1 MPRIFR
7 WIFYG
12 CTSRAIATL
21 FALLAVFVI
30 IEAFDKARF
39 LGHGLTSGLM
49 IEYLLLK
56 IPFMVSEF
64 MPVILLLAVSIYVT
78 ELSHHNELVAM
89 RAAGLGVNKLM
100 VPLLC
105 VAALAATINFGL
117 GEWITPTTN
126 QRLDTIDRVN
136 IHHRPSA
143 KHGVQWLKEGHRFF
157 RLQPLGKQRFRL
169 LLLETDSQGHWLKR
183 IDATSALYEA
193 GTWHLTDVHVSEPA
207 GKEGI
212 HISHEATL
220 QLVSKVGPHTAEPP
234 KPRHMRFMEL
244 KDYARELKQAGLAS
258 SAFEF
263 ALQKKLAEPLS
274 CLIMAILAAA
284 LCMHMG
290 SRVSASSMGIVGA
303 IVLGLGFYVT
313 GHASSLLSTSGRLPP
328 DFAAWLPNLI
338 FGGIACFLLLQ
349 REGY

>member
-7 WIFYG
+7 WIFHG

-21 FALLAVFVI
+21 FALLAVFLI
-30 IEAFDKARF
+30 IESFDKARF
-39 LGHGLTSGLM
+39 LGHGLTSSLM

-56 IPFMVSEF
+56 IPFMISEF
-64 MPVILLLAVSIYVT
+64 MPIILLLAVSIYVT

-89 RAAGLGVNKLM
+89 RAAGLGANKLII
-100 VPLLC
+100 PLLC
-105 VAALAATINFGL
+105 VAGLAAVINFGI
-117 GEWITPTTN
+117 GEWVTPTTN

-136 IHHRPSA
+136 IHHRPNP

-157 RLQPLGKQRFRL
+157 RLQPLGQSRFRM
-169 LLLETDSQGHWLKR
+169 LLLETDAEGHWLKR
-183 IDATSALYEA
+183 IDASSASYENRV
-193 GTWHLTDVHVSEPA
+193 WHLHDVHISEPA

-212 HISHEATL
+212 HISHEKVL
-220 QLVSKVGPHTAEPP
+220 QIPSGVGPGTAEPP
-234 KPRHMRFMEL
+234 RPRHMRFLEL
-244 KDYARELKQAGLAS
+244 KHYAHDLKQAGLAS
-258 SAFEF
+258 TSFEF

-274 CLIMAILAAA
+274 CLIMTILAAA
-284 LCMHMG
+284 LCMNLG
-290 SRVSASSMGIVGA
+290 SRVSSSSLGIVGS

-313 GHASSLLSTSGRLPP
+313 GHASSLLSTGGRLPP

-338 FGGIACFLLLQ
+338 FGGLASFLLLH